1 MLLYLSLPRGQVK
14 HLKSEST
21 VKEALSP
28 VTVLLFGLRAMSV
41 YYKMGKFKRL
51 LPSIH
56 QVFFVAGGGGRKF
69 KQSFN
74 PARQGA
80 AVVADYV

>member
-1 MLLYLSLPRGQVK
+1 MFRKQGGQVK
-14 HLKSEST
+14 HLKSENT

-28 VTVLLFGLRAMSV
+28 VTVLVFGLRAMSV